1 MRAYK
6 RTYGIIAANAPLSMY
21 FGSIMARGSVLCAEE
36 NKEKSFTGYGKARV
50 KVNDDV
56 LTEPVRR

>member
-1 MRAYK
+1 
-6 RTYGIIAANAPLSMY
+6 MY